1 MPNRRR
7 ISRLSPERRTADI
20 MAAAREV
27 FSEKGFN
34 DTLISDI
41 AERAGVVEGSLY
53 RYFENKRDLL
63 FRVAEDWFEEMID
76 SDEATLIAIS
86 GGRNRLR
93 YVIHRHLTAIRTE
106 PAMSRLVFQHLRPD
120 PQYRETRLFALHQQ
134 YTRQL
139 VSVVEGGR
147 AAGEFRKDVSAR
159 LVRDLVYGCVEHRT
173 WAFLRGEG
181 DFDTGKLADDLADL
195 VFSGIR
201 TPRTAGGLN
210 DAVDRLEAV
219 TEAITGQAI

>member
-7 ISRLSPERRTADI
+7 VSRLPPERRTADI
-20 MAAAREV
+20 LAAAREV
-27 FSEKGFN
+27 LSEKGFN

-41 AERAGVVEGSLY
+41 AERAGVVEGSIY

-76 SDEATLIAIS
+76 ADEATLMAIS

-93 YVIHRHLTAIRTE
+93 YVIYRHLTAIRTE

-120 PQYRETRLFALHQQ
+120 PQYRETRLFALHRA

-139 VSVVEGGR
+139 VRVVEDGI
-147 AAGEFRKDVSAR
+147 AAGEFRAGVSPR

-181 DFDTGKLADDLADL
+181 DFDSGVLADDLADL

-201 TPRTAGGLN
+201 RPEPARGLG
-210 DAVDRLEAV
+210 DAVERLEAV
-219 TEAITGQAI
+219 TEALAGRRG